1 MIRRPPRS
9 TRTDTLFPYTT
20 LFRSVLVARQARRRE
35 LRIGAFDLAAFLT
48 AAALATLA
56 ARATITVATVATT
69 IAVTSHAPATATAP
83 TFTPLAAFPPRFHLL
98 SRRAG
103 AGRPRVRTR
112 LWQLGL
118 IPGGR
123 RHT

>member
-20 LFRSVLVARQARRRE
+20 LFRSVLVARQERRRE
-35 LRIGAFDLAAFLT
+35 LRIGAFVLAAFLT

-69 IAVTSHAPATATAP
+69 IAVTSPATATATAATITP
-83 TFTPLAAFPPRFHLL
+83 VAAIPARFTLLA
-98 SRRAG
+98 RRAG
-103 AGRPRVRTR
+103 VRQFLEIGRESCRERVCTYV
-112 LWQLGL
+112 
-118 IPGGR
+118 
-123 RHT
+123 